1 MTDRRRLMVPV
12 LSGEPGVAE
21 EYRRAVWP
29 DDSEPIVLQGAEVVV
44 RAVVAEEIERTPVD
58 GAEWPHADAFVL
70 LVHFLD
76 QASIG
81 VARRLYHRLRVV
93 RPVPMGVFLFRAADE
108 RQFKISCPECG
119 QKLWVLESEV
129 GRRGRCVNCR
139 HPIGIRTPSEFL
151 REMLSLP
158 DSVPVLN
165 VVKGDGPICRG
176 ALSNLL
182 ARASVG
188 IIPGSAGS
196 REDLLKQA
204 TIPIQTSSR

>member
-1 MTDRRRLMVPV
+1 MSDHKRLLVPA

-21 EYRRAVWP
+21 EYLRAVRP
-29 DDSEPIVLQGAEVVV
+29 DAEQPVVLQGSEIVV
-44 RAVVAEEIERTPVD
+44 RALGAEEIDDVPGEDADWAR
-58 GAEWPHADAFVL
+58 ADAFVL

-165 VVKGDGPICRG
+165 VVKGDSPVCRG
-176 ALSNLL
+176 ALANLL

-196 REDLLKQA
+196 REDMLKQA
-204 TIPIQTSSR
+204 TIPIQIPAR